1 MRNVM
6 MVNVFMWFSMALVTI
21 SAIIISKNPRWA
33 FLMII
38 ASVSTLSYESKGSRK
53 SAGGDRND

>member
-21 SAIIISKNPRWA
+21 SAILVSKNPKWA

-38 ASVSTLSYESKGSRK
+38 ASISTLSYESKR
-53 SAGGDRND
+53 GGKTTGENK

>member
-21 SAIIISKNPRWA
+21 SAIVISKNPRWA

-38 ASVSTLSYESKGSRK
+38 ASVSTLSYESKGSKK
-53 SAGGDRND
+53 SGGD

>member
-1 MRNVM
+1 MKNVM

-21 SAIIISKNPRWA
+21 SAIIVSKNPKWA

-38 ASVSTLSYESKGSRK
+38 ASISTLTYESNGSRK
-53 SAGGDRND
+53 TTGGNK

>member
-6 MVNVFMWFSMALVTI
+6 MVNVFMWFSMALVTV
-21 SAIIISKNPRWA
+21 SAIFVSKNPKWA

-38 ASVSTLSYESKGSRK
+38 ASISTLSYESKRSKK
-53 SAGGDRND
+53 SEGN